1 MSNQKDITAKK
12 VFDHMMEHDLF
23 SQWLGIEVLEI
34 KEGYS
39 KIKMT
44 VRKEMI
50 NGFGIVHG
58 GIAFSLADSAFAFA
72 CNNRNVL
79 SVALDTSINFIKPVH
94 VDDELVDIFLEEAE
108 ELLDGCENSLER
120 WNSNNADAES
130 VKDLQRQLHTLKG
143 GARMADLSPIGDLTH
158 SLESLVIAVNDGL
171 LDFSRD
177 MFHLLHGAMD
187 RLSDMV
193 AKVKVREPI
202 ATADQVIEIIEALR
216 RGETVDVKKPD
227 EPDSEAEISES
238 DKQQEQ
244 LAEVDLP

>member
-1 MSNQKDITAKK
+1 MSNDKDQLAKA
-12 VFDHMMEHDLF
+12 VVSHMMEHDLF

-94 VDDELVDIFLEEAE
+94 VGDELTAEAKEKHNGKSTGLYHITITNQKKHEVAIF
-108 ELLDGCENSLER
+108 
-120 WNSNNADAES
+120 
-130 VKDLQRQLHTLKG
+130 KG
-143 GARMADLSPIGDLTH
+143 LCYRTDKPLISP
-158 SLESLVIAVNDGL
+158 
-171 LDFSRD
+171 
-177 MFHLLHGAMD
+177 
-187 RLSDMV
+187 
-193 AKVKVREPI
+193 
-202 ATADQVIEIIEALR
+202 
-216 RGETVDVKKPD
+216 
-227 EPDSEAEISES
+227 
-238 DKQQEQ
+238 
-244 LAEVDLP
+244 